1 MTSIYEEKISAE
13 VWLIHAEQMPLY
25 NSIILRKKESPP
37 RVFSCGICETLKNS
51 GGCFWKHVTYYDI
64 LKNYPGHKLAIFNA
78 VILLLHLLLTRW
90 WDMRPEHDVAWYW
103 EEPADSRNVCVK
115 RKEVLL
121 MLYYIDK
128 NWYHFVKEDL

>member
-13 VWLIHAEQMPLY
+13 VWLIHAEQMSLY

-78 VILLLHLLLTRW
+78 VILLCCI
-90 WDMRPEHDVAWYW
+90 Y
-103 EEPADSRNVCVK
+103 C
-115 RKEVLL
+115 
-121 MLYYIDK
+121 
-128 NWYHFVKEDL
+128 